1 MLQNGFEFQ
10 KKYEDL
16 FNQSTFSELNLGEHA
31 QSVYAQQCYDATWT
45 LARALNVTI
54 NGKTSY

>member
-16 FNQSTFSELNLGEHA
+16 FNQSKFSGLNLDEHG
-31 QSVYAQQCYDATWT
+31 QSVYAQQCYDATWA

-54 NGKTSY
+54 NSKAY